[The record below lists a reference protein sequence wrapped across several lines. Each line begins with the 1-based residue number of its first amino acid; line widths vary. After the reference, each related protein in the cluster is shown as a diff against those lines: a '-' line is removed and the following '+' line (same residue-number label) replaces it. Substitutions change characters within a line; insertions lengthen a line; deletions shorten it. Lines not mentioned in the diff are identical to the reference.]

1 MKKNRNTRQRGVIL
15 EILQETEAHPTAE
28 MIYRDARK
36 VIPNISLGTVYRNLN
51 FLRDQ
56 GLVREIR
63 PSDGGSSRFEGVH
76 TPHAHFHCKECNGL
90 LDIPLPAGLEQLEIP
105 AGERISKVLAVDLHV
120 IGSCAECATQQQATT
135 H

>member
-15 EILQETEAHPTAE
+15 EILQETAAHPTAE
-28 MIYRDARK
+28 MIYRDARR

-76 TPHAHFHCKECNGL
+76 TPHAHFHCRECNGL
-90 LDIPLPAGLEQLEIP
+90 LDIPLPEGLEKLEITT
-105 AGERISKVLAVDLHV
+105 GEKISRVFAVDLHV
-120 IGSCAECATQQQATT
+120 IGSCAECAEQQPAAT

>member
-15 EILQETEAHPTAE
+15 DILQETEAHPTAE
-28 MIYRDARK
+28 MIYHDARR

-63 PSDGGSSRFEGVH
+63 PSDGGSSRFEGAH

-90 LDIPLPAGLEQLEIP
+90 LDIPLPAGLENLEIP
-105 AGERISKVLAVDLHV
+105 TGDKISKVFAVDLHV
-120 IGSCAECATQQQATT
+120 IGSCAECAGPETSTT